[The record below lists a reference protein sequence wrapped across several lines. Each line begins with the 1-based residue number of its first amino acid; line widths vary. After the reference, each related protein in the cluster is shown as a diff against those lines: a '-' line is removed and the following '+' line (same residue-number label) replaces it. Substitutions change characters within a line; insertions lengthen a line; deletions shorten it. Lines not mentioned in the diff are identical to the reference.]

1 MDYHP
6 AQINIGRLVA
16 PIGDPQVAE
25 VVAAPEPVNALA
37 DRAPG
42 FVWRL

>member
-1 MDYHP
+1 MGYHL

-16 PIGDPQVAE
+16 PIDDPQVAE
-25 VVAAPEPVNALA
+25 FVAAPEPVNALA
-37 DRAPG
+37 DPAPG